1 MRSKKDRIR
10 SAVALS
16 YETARHAVAY
26 EKTRQKPEDASPMA
40 QRPNFRSWLADFA
53 SRALARFLKFF
64 GYSRPITHKEAVK
77 RHKQTTPP
85 RAFGKAGRKLAR
97 RMARR
102 NAA

>member
-1 MRSKKDRIR
+1 MRNRKSRVQ

-53 SRALARFLKFF
+53 SRALARFLRFF
-64 GYSRPITHKEAVK
+64 GYHKPAASRGVTK
-77 RHKQTTPP
+77 RRKQTTPP